1 MTVKMIPSNPAL
13 KAEIKLIPAPNTQPI
28 NGFRIG
34 TAAEKNLPRSL
45 SKLPM
50 ITPAEIGINTEITG
64 IQSTLDALDT
74 LYTNIGKAG
83 THNRPVSPNAASSLS
98 LP

>member
-1 MTVKMIPSNPAL
+1 MGL
-13 KAEIKLIPAPNTQPI
+13 E
-28 NGFRIG
+28 RG

-45 SKLPM
+45 SKLPI
-50 ITPAEIGINTEITG
+50 ITPAKIGINTEITG
-64 IQSTLDALDT
+64 VQSTFDALDT
-74 LYTNIGKAG
+74 LYTNIGKTG